1 MNTVVNLLL
10 IAACAYAIFVL
21 YVTHKWLKEHS
32 ESINI
37 LNETILRRL
46 PKEEDDDEEEVDE
59 LDEVYVVLRAR
70 ILFTSDAK
78 LTSEDL
84 LVTKWLRS
92 CAVMSSVPIKS
103 IHS

>member
-46 PKEEDDDEEEVDE
+46 PKEEDDDEEEDEDDQGGEDNDVDDSARVSAE
-59 LDEVYVVLRAR
+59 VHDEDK
-70 ILFTSDAK
+70 INS
-78 LTSEDL
+78 
-84 LVTKWLRS
+84 
-92 CAVMSSVPIKS
+92 
-103 IHS
+103 

>member
-46 PKEEDDDEEEVDE
+46 PEEDDDEEEDEDDQGGEDNDVDDSARVSVE
-59 LDEVYVVLRAR
+59 VHDEDK
-70 ILFTSDAK
+70 INS
-78 LTSEDL
+78 
-84 LVTKWLRS
+84 
-92 CAVMSSVPIKS
+92 
-103 IHS
+103 